1 MDSYRYISS
10 SAEMKLF
17 LDGQRKEM
25 CDAMATIRKAT
36 KAGIP
41 LQDTWTA
48 EQILEKPP
56 AIAAHGCN
64 TVNDKI
70 VWHKDT
76 RVPVV
81 PHFTTVSAA
90 FQSGVPMHMVKHSDA
105 RMAATLI
112 PQEDYDSALEGPVD
126 QFVPLRRLPN
136 GLVPFVGLQILKA
149 LPFKLDLDEEF
160 YDMCPRREIQR
171 QTLKS
176 ALHGLKADGNTK
188 TKDPF
193 FQTVADIFGPRARLG
208 PFLDAKVIEASTPAI
223 YTTHP
228 TSHSTYLPSER
239 SIDTIAELGYDR
251 HSEGALLCR
260 LTDDEQN
267 NARWMGVNVLFSL
280 PFKVHIHPAVHK
292 AFQNGSLKL
301 PAEFF
306 DQRSERILATSAQD
320 EADFFAHTSAPK
332 LQKSFFET
340 DAAEESQATSPHD
353 LTSVK
358 PMSEQMEEAEAVEHQ
373 ESIHESTQDQ
383 SSPQAEQK
391 NSVSSSTEHLEAQPV
406 AGDKNGEFEETAST
420 DAALTQA
427 AAPAQPANTTTS
439 KCMLPN
445 CPRPMNRAEVRRTHL
460 VTHYAKWHGMPAV
473 QRVYGGN
480 WSASNDAQDAII
492 VPWLRG
498 LGIDPASI
506 KLDGE
511 VIFKG

>member
-1 MDSYRYISS
+1 
-10 SAEMKLF
+10 MKLF

-228 TSHSTYLPSER
+228 TSHSTYLPS
-239 SIDTIAELGYDR
+239 
-251 HSEGALLCR
+251 
-260 LTDDEQN
+260 
-267 NARWMGVNVLFSL
+267 AR
-280 PFKVHIHPAVHK
+280 
-292 AFQNGSLKL
+292 Q
-301 PAEFF
+301 
-306 DQRSERILATSAQD
+306 
-320 EADFFAHTSAPK
+320 
-332 LQKSFFET
+332 
-340 DAAEESQATSPHD
+340 
-353 LTSVK
+353 
-358 PMSEQMEEAEAVEHQ
+358 
-373 ESIHESTQDQ
+373 
-383 SSPQAEQK
+383 
-391 NSVSSSTEHLEAQPV
+391 
-406 AGDKNGEFEETAST
+406 
-420 DAALTQA
+420 
-427 AAPAQPANTTTS
+427 
-439 KCMLPN
+439 
-445 CPRPMNRAEVRRTHL
+445 
-460 VTHYAKWHGMPAV
+460 
-473 QRVYGGN
+473 
-480 WSASNDAQDAII
+480 
-492 VPWLRG
+492 
-498 LGIDPASI
+498 
-506 KLDGE
+506 
-511 VIFKG
+511 